1 LRVEGVSLP
10 VQALLAALPRATAG
24 FRATD
29 AAPAATELPAPP
41 RPLQAAT
48 SVQMLVALA
57 ATEPPRERRR
67 RVVAAVDHGLGLLER
82 LHAATATGAVPPTM
96 LAEMADWAERFV
108 IPDDPE
114 AAEIA
119 RDVEL
124 RVRVELARHERH
136 L

>member
-1 LRVEGVSLP
+1 MRVEGVSVP

-67 RVVAAVDHGLGLLER
+67 RLVAEVDHGLGLLER
-82 LHAATATGAVPPTM
+82 LHAATAAGVAPPAM
-96 LAEMADWAERFV
+96 LTELADWAARFV
-108 IPDDPE
+108 PPDDPQ
-114 AAEIA
+114 AAAIA

>member
-1 LRVEGVSLP
+1 MRVEGVSLP

-57 ATEPPRERRR
+57 ATEPPR
-67 RVVAAVDHGLGLLER
+67 
-82 LHAATATGAVPPTM
+82 
-96 LAEMADWAERFV
+96 
-108 IPDDPE
+108 
-114 AAEIA
+114 
-119 RDVEL
+119 
-124 RVRVELARHERH
+124 
-136 L
+136 

>member
-10 VQALLAALPRATAG
+10 VQALLAALPRATGA
-24 FRATD
+24 FRASD
-29 AAPAATELPAPP
+29 VAAPATEL
-41 RPLQAAT
+41 PLQAAT

-67 RVVAAVDHGLGLLER
+67 RVVAEVDRGLGLLER
-82 LHAATATGAVPPTM
+82 LHAVSATGPVTPAV
-96 LAEMADWAERFV
+96 LAELSDWVEQFV
-108 IPDDPE
+108 PPDDPQ

-124 RVRVELARHERH
+124 RVRVELARHERFA
-136 L
+136 

>member
-1 LRVEGVSLP
+1 MRVEGVSVP

-29 AAPAATELPAPP
+29 TAPAATEVPAPP
-41 RPLQAAT
+41 RTLQAAT

-82 LHAATATGAVPPTM
+82 FHAASVAGTVLPAM

-108 IPDDPE
+108 PPDDPQ
-114 AAEIA
+114 AADIA
-119 RDVEL
+119 REVEL